1 MMKKKL
7 TVLALAVSLMLA
19 LSCCGHPRYA
29 MGISALESGGAEA
42 CDFDIDV
49 IAGAYPSVYV
59 LVSYAGP
66 GEELEIY
73 TGDPMVGLA
82 LYDGDGQLVG
92 SSFTNTVGMFTTL
105 RKDELQKIGFNLSHM
120 AENMGGSLSEGVY
133 RLEVTLSYTLSEESR
148 DTFTA
153 SRSFALELTKAA

>member
-7 TVLALAVSLMLA
+7 TVLALAVSLILA

-29 MGISALESGGAEA
+29 IGISTLDSGGTEA
-42 CDFDIDV
+42 GDFDIDV
-49 IAGAYPSVYV
+49 IAGAYPSICV

-73 TGDPMVGLA
+73 TGDPMVELA
-82 LYDGDGQLVG
+82 LYDGDGRPVG
-92 SSFTNTVGMFTTL
+92 GSVINAVLAPYTL
-105 RKDELQKIGFNLSHM
+105 RKDELQKMEFNLSHM

-133 RLEVTLSYTLSEESR
+133 RLEVNLSYILSRESR
-148 DTFTA
+148 NTLTA
-153 SRSFALELTKAA
+153 RRSFALELTKAA

>member
-7 TVLALAVSLMLA
+7 TVLALAVSLILA

-29 MGISALESGGAEA
+29 VSISALDSGGAEA
-42 CDFDIDV
+42 GDFDIDV
-49 IAGAYPSVYV
+49 IAGAYPSICV

-73 TGDPMVGLA
+73 TGDPMVGVA
-82 LYDGDGQLVG
+82 LYDGDGRPVG
-92 SSFTNTVGMFTTL
+92 GSVINDVLAPYTL

-120 AENMGGSLSEGVY
+120 AENLGGSLSEGVY
-133 RLEVTLSYTLSEESR
+133 RLEVNLSYILSKESR
-148 DTFTA
+148 DELTTI
-153 SRSFALELTKAA
+153 RSFALELTKAK

>member
-49 IAGAYPSVYV
+49 IAGTYPSVYV

-92 SSFTNTVGMFTTL
+92 GSLINDVLAPYTL

-120 AENMGGSLSEGVY
+120 AENMGGSLSKGVY
-133 RLEVTLSYTLSEESR
+133 RLEVNSTYILSRESR
-148 DTFTA
+148 EWLTA
-153 SRSFALELTKAA
+153 RRSFALELT